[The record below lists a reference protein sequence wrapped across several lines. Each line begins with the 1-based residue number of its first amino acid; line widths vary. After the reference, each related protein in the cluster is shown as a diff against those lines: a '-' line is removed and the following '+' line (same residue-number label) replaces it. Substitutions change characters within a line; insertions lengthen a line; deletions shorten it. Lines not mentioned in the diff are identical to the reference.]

1 MCDQEEITA
10 EDRIENAAQEAAS
23 THRSWED
30 RCHAILSALG
40 LDFGGPTPDMPEVGS
55 YLALK
60 LQRLESEVSELQ
72 LKNIELR
79 VQLRNT
85 NVDL

>member
-1 MCDQEEITA
+1 MGDHEEISA

-30 RCHAILSALG
+30 RCHAILNALG

-55 YLALK
+55 YLARK
-60 LQRLESEVSELQ
+60 LARLEAEVSDLQ
-72 LKNIELR
+72 IENAELR
-79 VQLRNT
+79 CKLRQS
-85 NVDL
+85 D